1 MTRRQTMNFEKGDGK
16 FGTLSYEKMVDV
28 VNREHPRRN
37 GELIPLC
44 ISTGRL
50 HESNAGKNHVDG
62 LDELGIGVS
71 MYFKLLK
78 SLIWFF
84 SVCFILNIPLMFIYS
99 RGLMSN

>member
-1 MTRRQTMNFEKGDGK
+1 MNFEKGDGK
-16 FGTLSYEKMVDV
+16 FGTLSYEKMCDV

-50 HESNAGKNHVDG
+50 SRAGSDHVDG
-62 LDELGIGVS
+62 IDELGIGVS

-78 SLIWFF
+78 GLILFF
-84 SVCFILNIPLMFIYS
+84 SFCLILNAPLMYIYS